1 MLTDKLKKF
10 RKENHLTQ
18 EELAEKLYVSRSTVA
33 KWEQGRGIPDRAN
46 LSELS
51 KFMGVEEDELLE
63 EDEAIN
69 VIESV
74 EKLSHKKRN
83 CYWLFFFRSS
93 LF

>member
-51 KFMGVEEDELLE
+51 MFMVVEEDELL
-63 EDEAIN
+63 
-69 VIESV
+69 
-74 EKLSHKKRN
+74 
-83 CYWLFFFRSS
+83 
-93 LF
+93 